1 MSGNVNFFFIT
12 KKFKHNFF
20 IKIAFY
26 RTNILG
32 YPDHDFTSEY
42 YKTNQA
48 KGMEVE

>member
-1 MSGNVNFFFIT
+1 
-12 KKFKHNFF
+12 
-20 IKIAFY
+20 
-26 RTNILG
+26 LG